1 MPEGNVLVSVDTRGV
16 ATITLNRPEVHNA
29 FDDETIER
37 LTRELRTIG
46 DDEDIRVVLLTARGP
61 TFCAGADLNWMKRSA
76 EYSEAENL
84 QDASALAELL
94 QVLDS
99 LPQPTVALIQG
110 PAYAGGVGLICACD
124 IAIAARHARFSLT
137 EVRLG
142 LIPAVIS
149 PFVINTIGDSYARR
163 YFLTGESIDSA
174 DAERIGLVHEVVP
187 DEALTVRGDTF
198 VKLLLQGGPNA
209 QAEAKNLIKAVHGR
223 TLDGDMLVD
232 MAKRIARIRVSDE
245 GQEGINAFLEKRKPR
260 WRLCSNGASFAQARS
275 RYREYRTFARS
286 SGAAPS

>member
-16 ATITLNRPEVHNA
+16 ATVTLNRPEVHNA
-29 FDDETIER
+29 IDDETIER
-37 LTRELRTIG
+37 LTRELRTLG
-46 DDEDIRVVLLTARGP
+46 DDEDVRVVLLTARGP
-61 TFCAGADLNWMKRSA
+61 IFCAGADLNWMKRSA
-76 EYSEAENL
+76 KFSEAENL
-84 QDASALAELL
+84 QDASALSELL
-94 QVLDS
+94 HVLDA
-99 LPQPTVALIQG
+99 LPKPTVALIQG

-149 PFVINTIGDSYARR
+149 PFVINAIGESYARR

-198 VKLLLQGGPNA
+198 VKLLLQGGPTA
-209 QAEAKNLIKAVHGR
+209 QSEAKDLIKAVHGR
-223 TLDGDMLVD
+223 TLDGDLLVD
-232 MAKRIARIRVSDE
+232 LAKRIARIRVSEE

-260 WRLCSNGASFAQARS
+260 WQ
-275 RYREYRTFARS
+275 
-286 SGAAPS
+286 